1 MLLEERL
8 QDMDFTDRIEE
19 NIQKT
24 AEKLQSGSV
33 IDVESMIPLMD
44 DSPYPNKIMDVPY
57 GTRTEK
63 EKLDIFYPAS
73 GRGPWPVFMEVH
85 GGAWYFW
92 TEEIC
97 RV

>member
-1 MLLEERL
+1 
-8 QDMDFTDRIEE
+8 MDFTDRIEE

-44 DSPYPNKIMDVPY
+44 ESPYPNKIMDVPY

-63 EKLDIFYPAS
+63 EKLDIFIRPQAG
-73 GRGPWPVFMEVH
+73 GRGLYLWKST
-85 GGAWYFW
+85 GAPG
-92 TEEIC
+92 TLD
-97 RV
+97 RRNL